1 MQSAMSGW
9 REFATRRRH
18 QVRTTLALP
27 VSVTCRL
34 CSPTVLG
41 SQRSVLAPLLRAQV
55 ESFARMIFSGWYQVA
70 KLQAEQ
76 ARQDEAAA
84 LQQRTEALAAELAA
98 SVSSAAQ
105 SAQQQAEHAANPL
118 EADIE
123 KLTDE
128 IDTCEEQMKIDRK
141 KHAEELQQ
149 LTEAQDAAPGTRRSQ
164 PSRLAM

>member
-1 MQSAMSGW
+1 M
-9 REFATRRRH
+9 
-18 QVRTTLALP
+18 RTTLALP
-27 VSVTCRL
+27 ISVTCRL

-105 SAQQQAEHAANPL
+105 SAQQQAEHAQQ
-118 EADIE
+118 
-123 KLTDE
+123 
-128 IDTCEEQMKIDRK
+128 EEQRSAQPYGSVIPHQNLPVSESPPGPRFTS
-141 KHAEELQQ
+141 HAAWAVPSSSESHHQMAPPMA
-149 LTEAQDAAPGTRRSQ
+149 TEAPTARIVVPIS
-164 PSRLAM
+164 SLSLASS